1 MANGQQH
8 NIMKI
13 VIAGAGEVGSH
24 LARMLNDEYHDL
36 IIIDENEENLAHI
49 SESMDVLIV
58 QGNPTS
64 ISVLTEAGV
73 ENADLFVA
81 VSPAKDQNIN
91 IISALLAKKMGAK
104 RVTARINNDEYLDY
118 QNKCFFK
125 ELGIDLLFYPEK
137 SAADE
142 IEDLLKKSELSDFVG
157 FANGRLQLVVIK
169 LEEGAPL
176 VGQSLA
182 DFDYPADNLPFRT
195 VAIARGDETI
205 IPQHETI
212 FKVGDL
218 VYIIALNEA
227 VSEIMSYS
235 GKEEIEIRRITIL
248 GGGKIG
254 EILAKRLEPT
264 ADFIKI
270 IEINK
275 ERCEVLSERLDKT
288 LVINGDGRNSD
299 FLYEEDVKSCDA
311 FIAVTSSSETNILSC
326 VAAKRMGV
334 AKTIAEVENLEYI
347 RLAEE
352 MGVDSV
358 INKKLIAASRIFRVT
373 LSNHIRTIK
382 CLSGSDAE
390 AIEYMVNAGS
400 LITTAPIEELNLP
413 KDAVIGGVIRGQEA
427 FIAVGTTLIKPHDR
441 VVVFALPSALSKLEK
456 FFA

>member
-1 MANGQQH
+1 
-8 NIMKI
+8 MKI

-24 LARMLNDEYHDL
+24 LARMLNEEYHDL
-36 IIIDENEENLAHI
+36 TIIDENEENLAHI

-58 QGNPTS
+58 QGSPTS

-81 VSPAKDQNIN
+81 VSPAKDQNVN

-104 RVTARINNDEYLDY
+104 KVTARINDDEYLDY
-118 QNKCFFK
+118 HNKFLFK
-125 ELGIDLLFYPEK
+125 ELGIDMLFYPEK
-137 SAADE
+137 NAADE
-142 IEDLLKKSELSDFVG
+142 IIDLLQKSEMSDFVG

-176 VGQSLA
+176 IGKCSA
-182 DFDYPADNLPFRT
+182 DFDYPADDLPFRT
-195 VAIARGDETI
+195 VAISRGDETI

-212 FKVGDL
+212 FKVNDL
-218 VYIIALNEA
+218 VYVVSRKEA
-227 VSEIMSYS
+227 VDEVMSYS

-254 EILAKRLEPT
+254 EMLATKLESSV
-264 ADFIKI
+264 DFIKI
-270 IEINK
+270 IEIDK
-275 ERCEVLSERLDKT
+275 ERCEVLSERLNKT

-334 AKTIAEVENLEYI
+334 AKTIAEVENIEYI

-352 MGVDSV
+352 IGVDSV
-358 INKKLIAASRIFRVT
+358 INKKLLAASRIFRVT

-390 AIEYMVNAGS
+390 AIEYVVHAGS
-400 LITTAPIEELNLP
+400 LITTAPIKDLNFP
-413 KDAVIGGVIRGQEA
+413 KDAIIGGVIRGQET
-427 FIAVGTTLIKPHDR
+427 FIAVGTTHIKPHDR

>member
-1 MANGQQH
+1 MANGQQD

-64 ISVLTEAGV
+64 ISVLSEAGV

-118 QNKCFFK
+118 QNKFFFK

-157 FANGRLQLVVIK
+157 FANGSLQLVVIK

-176 VGQSLA
+176 IGQSLA

-205 IPQHETI
+205 IPQHESI

-270 IEINK
+270 IEIKK

>member
-1 MANGQQH
+1 
-8 NIMKI
+8 MKI

-73 ENADLFVA
+73 GNADLFVA

-91 IISALLAKKMGAK
+91 IISALLAKQMGAK

-118 QNKCFFK
+118 QNKFLFK

-142 IEDLLKKSELSDFVG
+142 IVDLLKKSELSDFVG

-169 LEEGAPL
+169 LDEGAPL
-176 VGQSLA
+176 VGKSSS
-182 DFDYPADNLPFRT
+182 DFDYPADDLPFRT
-195 VAIARGDETI
+195 VAISRGDETI
-205 IPQHETI
+205 IPQRDTI
-212 FKVGDL
+212 FKVNDL
-218 VYIIALNEA
+218 VYVIARKEA
-227 VSEIMSYS
+227 VSEVMSYS
-235 GKEEIEIRRITIL
+235 GKEEIDIRRITIL

-311 FIAVTSSSETNILSC
+311 FVAVTSSSETNILSC

-352 MGVDSV
+352 IGVDSV

-382 CLSGSDAE
+382 CLGGSDAD
-390 AIEYMVNAGS
+390 AIEYVVNAGS
-400 LITTAPIEELNLP
+400 LITTAPIKDLHFP

-427 FIAVGTTLIKPHDR
+427 FIAVGTTIIKPHDR
-441 VVVFALPSALSKLEK
+441 VAVFALPSALSKLEK

>member
-1 MANGQQH
+1 
-8 NIMKI
+8 
-13 VIAGAGEVGSH
+13 
-24 LARMLNDEYHDL
+24 MLNDEYHDL

-118 QNKCFFK
+118 QNKFFFK

-311 FIAVTSSSETNILSC
+311 FSGNIQFGNQYSLLRGGQKDGGSQDYCRSGKPRIYTSCRRDGCGFGN
-326 VAAKRMGV
+326 KQ
-334 AKTIAEVENLEYI
+334 KTDRCQSYFQSYPFQSYPYYK
-347 RLAEE
+347 
-352 MGVDSV
+352 MF
-358 INKKLIAASRIFRVT
+358 K
-373 LSNHIRTIK
+373 
-382 CLSGSDAE
+382 GSDAE
-390 AIEYMVNAGS
+390 AIEYMVNA
-400 LITTAPIEELNLP
+400 E
-413 KDAVIGGVIRGQEA
+413 
-427 FIAVGTTLIKPHDR
+427 
-441 VVVFALPSALSKLEK
+441 
-456 FFA
+456 

>member
-1 MANGQQH
+1 
-8 NIMKI
+8 MKI

-24 LARMLNDEYHDL
+24 LARMLSDEYHDL

-73 ENADLFVA
+73 GNADLFVA

-91 IISALLAKKMGAK
+91 IISALLAKQMGAK

-118 QNKCFFK
+118 QNKFLFK

-137 SAADE
+137 IAADE
-142 IEDLLKKSELSDFVG
+142 IVDLLKKSELSDFVG

-169 LEEGAPL
+169 LEDGAPL
-176 VGQSLA
+176 VGKCSD
-182 DFDYPADNLPFRT
+182 DFDYPVDDLPFRT
-195 VAIARGDETI
+195 VAIARGDKTI

-212 FKVGDL
+212 FKVNDL
-218 VYIIALNEA
+218 VYVIARKEA
-227 VSEIMSYS
+227 VSEVMSYS

-270 IEINK
+270 IEIKK
-275 ERCEVLSERLDKT
+275 ERCEVLSELLDKT

-334 AKTIAEVENLEYI
+334 VKTIAEVENLEYI

-352 MGVDSV
+352 IGVDSV

-390 AIEYMVNAGS
+390 AIEYVVNAGS
-400 LITTAPIEELNLP
+400 LITTASIKELNFP
-413 KDAVIGGVIRGQEA
+413 KDAVIGGVIRGQES
-427 FIAVGTTLIKPHDR
+427 FIAVGTTIIKPHDR